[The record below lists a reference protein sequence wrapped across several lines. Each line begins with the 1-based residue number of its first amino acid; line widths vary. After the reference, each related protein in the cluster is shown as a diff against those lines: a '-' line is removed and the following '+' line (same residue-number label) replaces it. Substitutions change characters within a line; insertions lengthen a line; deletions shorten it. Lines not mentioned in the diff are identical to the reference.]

1 MYLATAGCPGSW
13 YGVILKDFRFAFHL
27 GSLVVTDIWQRRR
40 ILYTVYRIYYYWQ
53 AVELLTRLFSLDP
66 FSICFWIPFAPAIS
80 EYSYLTCERSGA
92 AFSRSGQ
99 EELLTALGLFSW
111 KPRRRG
117 LLSWA
122 SSWAVARKK
131 GSGSGLKSKR
141 KEFLDSLTRRRF
153 RFTATCFVFPGQ
165 QTAPINRAMGEH
177 FFFLYTRFDPFSH
190 GRFVYAV

>member
-1 MYLATAGCPGSW
+1 MVVFSAHLILVSVQTYLATAGCPGSW

-40 ILYTVYRIYYYWQ
+40 ILYTV
-53 AVELLTRLFSLDP
+53 
-66 FSICFWIPFAPAIS
+66 
-80 EYSYLTCERSGA
+80 SGA

-131 GSGSGLKSKR
+131 GSGSVKR

-153 RFTATCFVFPGQ
+153 RFTATCFVFP
-165 QTAPINRAMGEH
+165 R
-177 FFFLYTRFDPFSH
+177 S
-190 GRFVYAV
+190 V